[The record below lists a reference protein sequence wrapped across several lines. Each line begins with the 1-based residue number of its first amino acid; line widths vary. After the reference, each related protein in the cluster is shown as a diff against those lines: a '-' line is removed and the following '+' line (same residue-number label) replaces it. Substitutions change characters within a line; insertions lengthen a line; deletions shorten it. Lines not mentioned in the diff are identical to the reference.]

1 MLSVALRVGFSCPEC
16 MGPVPMNGIVSEVLC
31 YHCQAVVSTDK
42 PIFFL
47 QDEFKSGWGDARTW
61 SSRPSRKTGV
71 EDLRVEAALRRPSC
85 NGCRAAFDDA
95 SLTAA
100 FQAGTG
106 VTCPCGKVSSV
117 RGADDLV
124 LRVSPRAQAVVG
136 EEIGTDLK
144 LATQPI
150 LFSCLQCGAGLPV
163 DGSQRVVACT
173 YCKATSF
180 LPDALWLRLH
190 PTARLLWFYLAI
202 DTA

>member
-1 MLSVALRVGFSCPEC
+1 
-16 MGPVPMNGIVSEVLC
+16 MGPVPMNGLVSEVLC
-31 YHCQAVVSTDK
+31 HHCQSVVKTDK
-42 PIFFL
+42 AIYFL
-47 QDEFKSGWGDARTW
+47 QDEFKTSWGDAKTW
-61 SSRPSRKTGV
+61 SAKQLRKASVG
-71 EDLRVEAALRRPSC
+71 DASFFIRVEAAPRRPSC
-85 NGCRAAFDDA
+85 NGCQAAFDDA